1 MASIKVRLRER
12 ESANGEY
19 SIIIQIIKDRKKS
32 VITLGHSVK
41 ESDWDVKNAKVKKS
55 HPNSTWLN
63 NLIAKRVSEANDKLI
78 QLEVNNTDTSARV
91 INRAV
96 KAAKDNTFFKQ
107 ADLYIARLE
116 KAGNFNRTSAE
127 KPRIQRVKEYLNNRD
142 IHFSEIDAIFLKDFK
157 AWLKGTRTITERTA
171 VNHLV
176 VIRSIYNQA
185 IASKLVDPK
194 YYPFGKGGVVIKFPD
209 SKKSGLTPADIMA
222 LENAELKNE
231 ANHARNLWLF
241 AFYFGGMRASD
252 VLRLKWS
259 DFEDGRLYYKMGKN
273 EKGGSLKVAPKA
285 EAILAQYRRES
296 PKHGLV
302 FPDLEKLTDLNDKA
316 KVQAYI
322 KVRIKSNNYH
332 MKTALKKAEVNKEA
346 TSHKTRHSFAQMA
359 KTVIPAYKLQEIF
372 RHSTLA
378 TTEGYMNNNFVDEEI
393 DSAMEDVMA
402 KLVVKPSNDNKKDLE
417 VTVS

>member
-1 MASIKVRLRER
+1 MASVKVRLRER
-12 ESANGEY
+12 ESTNGEY
-19 SIIIQIIKDRKKS
+19 SIIIQILKDRKKS

-41 ESDWDVKNAKVKKS
+41 ESDWDVKNARVKKS

-63 NLIAKRVSEANDKLI
+63 NLIAKRVAEANDKLI
-78 QLEVNNTDTSARV
+78 QLEVNNTDTNVHV
-91 INRAV
+91 IRRAV

-116 KAGNFNRTSAE
+116 KAGNFNRVSAE
-127 KPRIQRVKEYLNNRD
+127 KPRVKRVKEFLNNRD
-142 IHFSEIDAIFLKDFK
+142 VHFSEIDATFLKDFK
-157 AWLKGTRTITERTA
+157 TWLKGTRTITERTA

-185 IASKLVDPK
+185 IADKLVDPK
-194 YYPFGKGGVVIKFPD
+194 YYPFGKGGIVIKFPD
-209 SKKSGLTPADIMA
+209 SKKSGLTPADVIA
-222 LENAELKNE
+222 LESATLKDE

-273 EKGGSLKVAPKA
+273 EKGGSLKVTPKA
-285 EAILAQYRRES
+285 EAILAQYRRDN
-296 PKHGLV
+296 PKHNLV
-302 FPDLEKLTDLNDKA
+302 FPDLEKLPDLNDKA

-332 MKTALKKAEVNKEA
+332 MVAAMKGAEVSKHV

-359 KTVIPAYKLQEIF
+359 KSVIPAYKLQEIF
-372 RHSTLA
+372 RHSDLK
-378 TTEGYMNNNFVDEEI
+378 TTEGYMNNNFVNEEI
-393 DSAMEDVMA
+393 DSAMDDVMA
-402 KLVVKPSNDNKKDLE
+402 RLNAPA
-417 VTVS
+417 